1 MRKKTYNLKEIIETV
16 FKTKNNKLTR
26 RLIYDKSPI
35 DGLGNGWIIALFIVM
50 PFAIYAAIFNKTSFE
65 YLGIAQAIV
74 VFIIGLVFA
83 MQVVMAVTYFYNRN
97 IVKSITP
104 SWEAYF
110 PNVSLKL
117 ILSRGVTPYVDFM
130 KHYESMLKENLDNNA
145 LHEKLQEAFAQME
158 KENQNLVNSINQA
171 KNNQGDKK

>member
-1 MRKKTYNLKEIIETV
+1 MNKKSYNLKNILETIFII
-16 FKTKNNKLTR
+16 KDNKIKR
-26 RLIYDKSPI
+26 RLIYNKAPI
-35 DGLGNGWIIALFIVM
+35 NGLGNRWIIALFIVM

-104 SWEAYF
+104 SWENYF
-110 PNVSLKL
+110 PDVSLKL
-117 ILSRGVTPYVDFM
+117 ILSRGVTPYVDFI
-130 KHYESMLKENLDNNA
+130 KHYETLLKENLDNNV
-145 LHEKLQEAFAQME
+145 LHKKLQDSFSKME
-158 KENQNLVNSINQA
+158 KENQYLTNSINQA
-171 KNNQGDKK
+171 KNNQGNKK

>member
-1 MRKKTYNLKEIIETV
+1 MGKKNYNLKEIIETV
-16 FKTKNNKLTR
+16 FMVKDNKIKR
-26 RLIYDKSPI
+26 RLIYDKAPI
-35 DGLGNGWIIALFIVM
+35 DGLGSRWIIALFIVM

-83 MQVVMAVTYFYNRN
+83 MQVVMTVTYFYNRN

-110 PNVSLKL
+110 PEVSLKL

-130 KHYESMLKENLDNNA
+130 KHYEPMLKENLDNDT
-145 LHEKLQEAFAQME
+145 LHKKLKESFAQME

>member
-1 MRKKTYNLKEIIETV
+1 MGKKNYNLKEIIETV
-16 FKTKNNKLTR
+16 FIIKDNKIKR
-26 RLIYDKSPI
+26 RLIYNKAPI
-35 DGLGNGWIIALFIVM
+35 NGLGNRWIIALFIVM

-110 PNVSLKL
+110 PDVSLKL
-117 ILSRGVTPYVDFM
+117 ILSRGVTPYIDFM
-130 KHYESMLKENLDNNA
+130 KHYEAMLKENLDNDT
-145 LHEKLQEAFAQME
+145 LHKKLQEAFAQME